1 MQNKNSFCASRIEA
15 AKTHL
20 IERVN
25 PYLIYLFG
33 SVVKNNLRT
42 ESDLDIAFL
51 SDVRMSDFSLF
62 MIAQELADICN
73 RDVDLIDLSDAS
85 AVFKAQIVGNGNVI
99 FCNDEQRRMYFEM
112 RVLKEYALL
121 NEERAKI
128 MEKIEDRGRIYG

>member
-1 MQNKNSFCASRIEA
+1 MQDKNSFCTSRIEA
-15 AKTHL
+15 VKNHL

-25 PYLIYLFG
+25 PCLIYLFG
-33 SVVKNNLRT
+33 SVAKNNLRT
-42 ESDLDIAFL
+42 DSDLDIAFL
-51 SDVRMSDFSLF
+51 SDIRISDFSLF
-62 MIAQELADICN
+62 MIAQELADICT

-99 FCNDEQRRMYFEM
+99 FCNDELRRMYFEM